1 MLRKHALIWP
11 TAVSIEREQPQRLAV
26 DDDDADARA
35 FNVLVACGIGVAE
48 FHCRPWQAVIAALAA
63 LSLWAHRAVLTGWT
77 ALPALAAR
85 PDRALRS
92 GVSLRPTLP
101 LRAAPAALAFGAWL
115 SHLSLGTDP
124 SWLSALTLR
133 ADDAADDL
141 GRTVR
146 QREDETAFI
155 IDLGRDDRTPGDTV
169 TAVSPR
175 IAALA
180 LWSLRTCLST
190 RPGGSA
196 LATRAELSL
205 SAALALRPGWSGFA
219 ARAGRSWLAGRPRL
233 ALLTALA
240 LRAFLPRQTALAL
253 RADGSALAARPLR
266 AVAAIPARDAV
277 ARERPHLERRKPL
290 TQMRQ
295 DAIDRGPR
303 ASLRRSIGSLT
314 AAAVER
320 DRVTRHARAPYPRP
334 CRAAASARR
343 APRGQW
349 AAEAPPAVASPRRS
363 CRASCIGSA

>member
-92 GVSLRPTLP
+92 GVSLRPTLT

-190 RPGGSA
+190 RP
-196 LATRAELSL
+196 
-205 SAALALRPGWSGFA
+205 
-219 ARAGRSWLAGRPRL
+219 
-233 ALLTALA
+233 
-240 LRAFLPRQTALAL
+240 
-253 RADGSALAARPLR
+253 DGSALAARPLR

-349 AAEAPPAVASPRRS
+349 AA
-363 CRASCIGSA
+363 

>member
-92 GVSLRPTLP
+92 GVSLRPTLT
-101 LRAAPAALAFGAWL
+101 LRAAPAALA
-115 SHLSLGTDP
+115 
-124 SWLSALTLR
+124 LR

-349 AAEAPPAVASPRRS
+349 AA
-363 CRASCIGSA
+363 